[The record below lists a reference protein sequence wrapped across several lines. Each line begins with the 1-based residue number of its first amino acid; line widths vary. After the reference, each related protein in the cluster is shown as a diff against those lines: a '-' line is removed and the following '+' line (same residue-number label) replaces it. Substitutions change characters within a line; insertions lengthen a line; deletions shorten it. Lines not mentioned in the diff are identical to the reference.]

1 MQNFFETKPNQ
12 LLISLV
18 LLMAVVALGAYAYLA
33 FKQAENL
40 WGGPTTITVSGEGE
54 MVAVPDVGQFSFA
67 VEAKGDDAAT
77 AQSVSAE
84 QINEIL
90 TYLIGEGV
98 EEKDIKT
105 ESYNLF
111 PRYRYEERICPV
123 GSFCPSG
130 DPIMDGF
137 TVSQSIQVKVRDLTE
152 AGALIAG
159 VGERGAT
166 NLRGLNFAVDDT
178 SKMEADAQALAIAD
192 AQAKA
197 VVLAQALGVRIE
209 RMTGFYAEENGPMPY
224 GGVRDEMMLEAKSVM
239 VAPEVPAGEQK
250 MIKRVNVTFA
260 VK

>member
-67 VEAKGDDAAT
+67 VEAKGDDAVT

-166 NLRGLNFAVDDT
+166 NLSGLKFSIVN
-178 SKMEADAQALAIAD
+178 SPNNKLR
-192 AQAKA
+192 AK
-197 VVLAQALGVRIE
+197 
-209 RMTGFYAEENGPMPY
+209 
-224 GGVRDEMMLEAKSVM
+224 
-239 VAPEVPAGEQK
+239 
-250 MIKRVNVTFA
+250 
-260 VK
+260 